1 MNVKT
6 MSDAKA
12 NAVVDA
18 HVIINVVVEAAFVV
32 DVHVIIDGIL
42 MAM

>member
-6 MSDAKA
+6 MIDAKA
-12 NAVVDA
+12 DAVVDA
-18 HVIINVVVEAAFVV
+18 HVIIDVFVDAAFVV

>member
-18 HVIINVVVEAAFVV
+18 HVIIYVVVDAAFVV

>member
-6 MSDAKA
+6 MSDAKTD
-12 NAVVDA
+12 AVVDA
-18 HVIINVVVEAAFVV
+18 HVIKDVVVDAAFVV